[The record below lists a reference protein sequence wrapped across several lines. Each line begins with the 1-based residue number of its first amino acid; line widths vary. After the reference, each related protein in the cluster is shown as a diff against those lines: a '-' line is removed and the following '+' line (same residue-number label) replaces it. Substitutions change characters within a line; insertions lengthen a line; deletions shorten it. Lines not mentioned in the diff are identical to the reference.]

1 MDLDRA
7 RARIAELNAFANF
20 VETFADR
27 EPLLNLC
34 RTSQARAR
42 IAELNAFANVETFAD
57 REPLLNLC
65 RTSHFRHELFP
76 KTLGD
81 LLFLRVPHDHHP

>member
-27 EPLLNLC
+27 EPLL
-34 RTSQARAR
+34 S
-42 IAELNAFANVETFAD
+42 
-57 REPLLNLC
+57 LC

-76 KTLGD
+76 KTLGN
-81 LLFLRVPHDHHP
+81 LLFLRVPQDHHP

>member
-7 RARIAELNAFANF
+7 TARIAELNAFANF

-34 RTSQARAR
+34 RTS
-42 IAELNAFANVETFAD
+42 
-57 REPLLNLC
+57 
-65 RTSHFRHELFP
+65 HFRPELFP